1 MRRGLTAVF
10 AAAAISLLPAWSSA
24 QGQQLAFT
32 RAANGATES
41 LSYRWLDGAKREHA
55 TTFTL
60 ARRDIG
66 EAEASFSQFS
76 LAGMWADIEANLR
89 EETAAFG
96 GGGARIDFTRERNRL
111 TWTASARDAA
121 AQAALIGRLNER
133 FDRAQKA
140 YLARHLRQRT
150 EEGRVLVDF
159 AAATAAQKEGLRG
172 LARALGDTPGI
183 GADERARVA
192 LALGFFQQIPYV
204 GLGDGEA
211 RGSDFL
217 AGPALL
223 ARNRGDCDSKVI
235 ALAAVLR
242 TYVPTRKF
250 VAISMPGH
258 VVLGVDLPALP
269 GDQTVR
275 TSARQYV
282 IMEASGPH
290 MSAIGNVDGRTA
302 KYLADSRQIE
312 IWPLN

>member
-1 MRRGLTAVF
+1 MPRGLSAAFVTAAV
-10 AAAAISLLPAWSSA
+10 ALLSAWGPA
-24 QGQQLAFT
+24 QGQQLSFT
-32 RAANGATES
+32 RAASGATES
-41 LSYRWLDGAKREHA
+41 LSYRWLDSVKREHA

-60 ARRDIG
+60 ARRDIAD
-66 EAEASFSQFS
+66 AEASFSQFS

-96 GGGARIDFTRERNRL
+96 GGVRIDFTRERNRL

-121 AQAALIGRLNER
+121 AQAALIRRLNER
-133 FDRAQKA
+133 FERAQKA
-140 YLARHLRQRT
+140 YLSRHLRQRT
-150 EEGRVLVDF
+150 EEGRILVDF
-159 AAATAAQKEGLRG
+159 AAATMAQQDTLRG
-172 LARALGDTPGI
+172 LARALGEAPGV

-192 LALGFFQQIPYV
+192 LALAFFQQIPYA

-217 AGPALL
+217 TGPALL
-223 ARNRGDCDSKVI
+223 ARNRGDCDSKVV

-242 TYVPTRKF
+242 THVSARKL

-258 VVLGVDLPALP
+258 VVLGIDLPALP
-269 GDQTVR
+269 GEQTVR
-275 TSARQYV
+275 TPARQYV